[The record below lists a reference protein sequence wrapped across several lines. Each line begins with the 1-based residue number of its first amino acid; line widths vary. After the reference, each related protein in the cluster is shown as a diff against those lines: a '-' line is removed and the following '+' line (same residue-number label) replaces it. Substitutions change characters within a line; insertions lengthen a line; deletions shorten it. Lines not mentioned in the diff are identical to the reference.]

1 MGNLWRDRS
10 RSRERTAE
18 LENPFLDPAVAA
30 HYEDWYVGPG
40 ALADRLEKEVLREL
54 LEGFPDAETVLEV
67 GCGTGHF
74 ARWLEQ
80 EGLTTVGIDISAPM
94 LAEARRR
101 GSEACVQASASAP
114 PFPARSFD
122 MVVLMITLE
131 FLPEPSRALEE
142 AVRVARQG
150 LLLGSLNRW
159 SPYALRRRLHLSPV
173 WRRARFFG
181 LCELRRLL
189 TNAAGRRA
197 GDIRWSG
204 TSWSLPFHARPLAIP
219 YGDFIAMT
227 ARLT

>member
-1 MGNLWRDRS
+1 MRISTKDRS
-10 RSRERTAE
+10 RSRERTAK
-18 LENPFLDPAVAA
+18 LENPFLDPAVASR
-30 HYEDWYVGPG
+30 YEDWYVGPG
-40 ALADRLEKEVLREL
+40 AFADRLEKELLWKL
-54 LEGFPDAETVLEV
+54 LESFRGAKTVLEV

-101 GSEACVQASASAP
+101 GSRACARATASAL
-114 PFPARSFD
+114 PFSSRSFD
-122 MVVLMITLE
+122 LVVFIVTLE

-150 LLLGSLNRW
+150 LLVGSLNRW
-159 SPYALRRRLHLSPV
+159 SPYALQRHFDSSAV

>member
-10 RSRERTAE
+10 RSRERTAK

-54 LEGFPDAETVLEV
+54 LVGFPGAETVLEV

-74 ARWLEQ
+74 VRWFEQ
-80 EGLTTVGIDISAPM
+80 ERLTTAGIDISAPM
-94 LAEARRR
+94 LAEARRH
-101 GSEACVQASASAP
+101 GSEACAQASASAL
-114 PFPARSFD
+114 PFPSRSFD
-122 MVVLMITLE
+122 LVVLIATLE
-131 FLPEPSRALEE
+131 FLPEPRRALDE

-150 LLLGSLNRW
+150 LLIGSLNRW
-159 SPYALRRRLHLSPV
+159 SPCAVQRRFDSSPV

-181 LCELRRLL
+181 LCELRRLVA
-189 TNAAGRRA
+189 NAAGRRA
-197 GDIRWSG
+197 GSIRWLS

-219 YGDFIAMT
+219 YGDFTAMT